1 MPENH
6 NIPSEL
12 HAELEFLAL
21 QKAITRIRFIE
32 ENEVSLS
39 EFGNRFPAIVDELN
53 KATYHLCRLNDPSTA
68 KPLFLNN

>member
-1 MPENH
+1 MP

-12 HAELEFLAL
+12 HAELASLAL

-39 EFGNRFPAIVDELN
+39 EFGNRFPAIMDELN
-53 KATYHLCRLNDPSTA
+53 KATYHLCQVNSPSTA
-68 KPLFLNN
+68 KPLFLND